1 MKEIAIVI
9 LIILAICA
17 IVINFISYK
26 SYSDFIGIKY
36 NRNTKHR
43 KPARLTLKE
52 AKGRYYPECRYAVVK
67 AGSDNYPSWLCR
79 SIEEAKEITENSCQ
93 SMYIVDLGDVR

>member
-1 MKEIAIVI
+1 MKEIAIAI
-9 LIILAICA
+9 LIILAVCD

-43 KPARLTLKE
+43 KPAHLTLKE
-52 AKGRYYPECRYAVVK
+52 AKEKYYPEYKYAVVNLEL
-67 AGSDNYPSWLCR
+67 GNYPLWLCKNV
-79 SIEEAKEITENSCQ
+79 EDAKEKLRYSCK
-93 SMYIVDLGDVR
+93 SLYIVDLGDVR

>member
-9 LIILAICA
+9 LIMLVVCA

-43 KPARLTLKE
+43 KPIHLALKE
-52 AKGRYYPECRYAVVK
+52 AKEKYYPEYKYAVVNLEL
-67 AGSDNYPSWLCR
+67 DPLWLCEN
-79 SIEEAKEITENSCQ
+79 IEDAKEKVRYSCQ
-93 SMYIVDLGDVR
+93 SLYIVDLGDVR